1 MYFCKD
7 CNQLDE
13 QGISGHHTR
22 CHVVANSKK
31 VVANSKKVVAN
42 NVEKVVAQV
51 AAPETSLGSSVPV
64 RKPRTKDRHT
74 DKEARLVYAR
84 NLMRKRRADAKP
96 KHDPTT

>member
-22 CHVVANSKK
+22 CH

-84 NLMRKRRADAKP
+84 NLMRKRRADAK
-96 KHDPTT
+96 TQAA